1 MNAQLSEE
9 WFKER
14 ALRLTGS
21 RIGAALGCSPFLS
34 RSQLIRDM
42 VAESRGE
49 RKDISHL
56 PPIAYGVENEPKAIA
71 QLEFMHDITVIQTG
85 FYAYGENLGA
95 SPDGLVGDD
104 AVVEVKCPYSMRNGG
119 EFKSVFEQ
127 PHYLH
132 QVQLEMLAT
141 GRERAYFYQWSP
153 ESDMLEMVMRDPE
166 WLEYHTP
173 AINAFMSDLQSALKG
188 NPKELELAALL
199 DEQDAIKERI
209 NSLRDDIVA
218 ECGGDFIGSLVTIT
232 SIERQGAVDYK
243 KALESAGIDIDL
255 EQYRRKPTTSL
266 TMRRIKQ

>member
-1 MNAQLSEE
+1 
-9 WFKER
+9 
-14 ALRLTGS
+14 
-21 RIGAALGCSPFLS
+21 
-34 RSQLIRDM
+34 M
-42 VAESRGE
+42 VAESRGA

-85 FYAYGENLGA
+85 FYAFNEVLGA

-104 AVVEVKCPYSMRNGG
+104 AVVEVKCPYSLRSGG

-127 PHYLH
+127 PHYMH

-141 GRERAYFYQWSP
+141 GRDRAYFYQWSP
-153 ESDMLEMVMRDPE
+153 VADMLEIVERDTE
-166 WLEYHTP
+166 WLKYHTP
-173 AINAFMSDLQSALKG
+173 MIDSFMADLHAALKG

-199 DEQDAIKERI
+199 DEQDEIKDKI
-209 NSLRDDIVA
+209 NALRDDIYA
-218 ECGGDFIGSLVTIT
+218 ECGGDFIGSLITIT
-232 SIERQGAVDYK
+232 SESRRGAVDYK
-243 KALESAGIDIDL
+243 KALDSVGADIDL